1 MKEWLNYWSLFIKF
15 YQKRMTQLWFSNIMV
30 NCAIAEKNMVG
41 MRIHIK
47 KDVLQTWQC
56 EHVN

>member
-1 MKEWLNYWSLFIKF
+1 
-15 YQKRMTQLWFSNIMV
+15 MV

>member
-1 MKEWLNYWSLFIKF
+1 
-15 YQKRMTQLWFSNIMV
+15 MV

-41 MRIHIK
+41 MHIK

-56 EHVN
+56 EHMNKIIPMDGMTKISQKNKVVLIEIIGLVIAR